1 MNSLPSSTLSLIQD
15 FNTEV
20 RRLRNAE
27 QYRHLHCSGSGDLY
41 SSKLAA
47 KNIRATL
54 KHTLPA
60 VKFSVRMDGFIAVN
74 VSWDNGPGLDDVE
87 GCIEPFRICV
97 EHNNKPAPWYSI
109 SGRVKPLYWCR
120 KTSVLWRP

>member
-1 MNSLPSSTLSLIQD
+1 MNKLTIPNIAAIQD

-27 QYRHLHCSGSGDLY
+27 QYRHLHCSGSSDLY

-54 KHTLPA
+54 KYTFPA

-74 VSWDNGPGLDDVE
+74 VSWDNGPGLDDVA
-87 GCIEPFRICV
+87 GCLEPFRMRA
-97 EHNNKPAPWYSI
+97 EHGNKPNPWHSVF
-109 SGRVKPLYWCR
+109 GWVKTIALCR
-120 KTSVLWRP
+120 GE